1 MNNEN
6 LTLTEYEI
14 KGILGKGTFSK
25 VKIGVN
31 KITKEKVAIK
41 IIDKQFILNKNNYD
55 RIKREIYILKKA
67 HHPNIIRVQ
76 DIKEDPKNYYIIME
90 YCKYGELFK
99 QIISKKR
106 LDPNISS
113 FYFFQLINGLSYLH
127 FNQII
132 HRDLKPEN
140 ILLGENK
147 ILKIIDFGLSNFCSK
162 NEYLSTPCG
171 SPSYA
176 PPEMIEGNKY
186 NGMLGDIWSCGII
199 LFVMLCGYLPFD
211 GKNNNDLFNKIVK
224 CKVKYPKNIDRNA
237 IDLLKN
243 ILVANPNKRI
253 NLEQIKKH
261 RFYLNGKKI
270 FEEKY
275 PNLVDKIENFDKNI
289 IIINKEIKQLLV
301 NNNKESEITDKLN
314 NDYTY
319 DINKSEECRYKA
331 FENQK
336 ENKNMNNYIEQND
349 NSNSQ
354 ETKKDCNLYKSNL
367 LLKTKNINYYK
378 RILTERLNI
387 QKVKHS
393 KNNNNTK
400 QNNNYINISKK
411 LPSKSKSKANKNKCI
426 TNSSINNKSNTNFK
440 NESTKDTKTI
450 NIKDTWEEGSAKKK
464 EVIAIT
470 LKENYLKNS
479 KSPNHLI
486 IRHFSN
492 KFNKFAEEEK
502 NVSIDIYRI
511 QKDTNSFNV
520 NTNIKNVKKLQKI
533 YKNEIKNFSGDNLCN
548 NLENNDESKDGIN
561 NASSKNVSICVNKIN
576 YPKTPVK
583 KMISSLK
590 SNIRKKH
597 SEELNKIKFDNI
609 YNKKFI
615 TNNNNILERKE
626 KFVLN
631 KNKNLNIKSPQ
642 ELYNKNNEIFP
653 KEKNI
658 ITTNINYLKSSTNK
672 LLHSQQKDNLNL
684 IKVYKD
690 NIKSKN
696 NKNKSINNNDMIAN
710 KLSKLS
716 NIKKNF
722 NTCNDILNSTK
733 GKEELKNYIISH
745 NKLRKTKTNI
755 TRKLINDRSLTK
767 TFNRSLSKNKNKF
780 NYSIGDNEETYN
792 NKTNNKSIDKKLK
805 NNNKSENRFNIKIR
819 KSEKNIA
826 KEKYKKI
833 QEKNKVHIKLK

>member
-25 VKIGVN
+25 VKIGIN

-67 HHPNIIRVQ
+67 QHPNIIKVK

-99 QIISKKR
+99 QIINKKR
-106 LDPNISS
+106 LDANISS
-113 FYFFQLINGLSYLH
+113 FYFFQLINGLNYLH

-140 ILLGENK
+140 ILLADNK
-147 ILKIIDFGLSNFCSK
+147 ILKIIDFGLSNFCSQ

-211 GKNNNDLFNKIVK
+211 GKDNTDLFNIIVK
-224 CKVKYPKNIDRNA
+224 CKVKYPKNIDKNA
-237 IDLLKN
+237 VDLLKN
-243 ILVANPNKRI
+243 ILVANPEKRI
-253 NLEQIKKH
+253 NLDQIKKH
-261 RFYLNGKKI
+261 KFYLNGKKI

-275 PNLVDKIENFDKNI
+275 PNLIDKIENFDKNN
-289 IIINKEIKQLLV
+289 IIINKEIKQLFV
-301 NNNKESEITDKLN
+301 KNNNESEIIDKLN
-314 NDYTY
+314 NDNYS
-319 DINKSEECRYKA
+319 DKNISEECRYKA

-336 ENKNMNNYIEQND
+336 ENKNINNYIEQNNNL
-349 NSNSQ
+349 NSK
-354 ETKKDCNLYKSNL
+354 EAKKDSNLYKSNL

-387 QKVKHS
+387 QKVKNCKNS
-393 KNNNNTK
+393 NNNAK
-400 QNNNYINISKK
+400 QNYNYTNNSKK
-411 LPSKSKSKANKNKCI
+411 LPSKSKNNKNKCI

-440 NESTKDTKTI
+440 NESTKDTKTM
-450 NIKDTWEEGSAKKK
+450 NIKDTWEERSAKKK
-464 EVIAIT
+464 DMISIT
-470 LKENYLKNS
+470 LKEKYLKSS

-492 KFNKFAEEEK
+492 NIKKFYEEEK
-502 NVSIDIYRI
+502 NVSIDKYRV

-520 NTNIKNVKKLQKI
+520 NINIKNVKKLQKI
-533 YKNEIKNFSGDNLCN
+533 YKNEIKNFSGDNLYN
-548 NLENNDESKDGIN
+548 NLENNNDSKGKIN
-561 NASSKNVSICVNKIN
+561 EASSKNISICVNKIN
-576 YPKTPVK
+576 YPKTPNK
-583 KMISSLK
+583 KMILSLK

-597 SEELNKIKFDNI
+597 SEELNKSKFDNI
-609 YNKKFI
+609 YNKK
-615 TNNNNILERKE
+615 NMNNILERKE
-626 KFVLN
+626 KFAHN

-642 ELYNKNNEIFP
+642 ELYHKNNELFP

-658 ITTNINYLKSSTNK
+658 NTTNINYLKSSTNK
-672 LLHSQQKDNLNL
+672 LLHSRQKENLNL

-690 NIKSKN
+690 NIKNKGHK
-696 NKNKSINNNDMIAN
+696 NKNINNNDILAN
-710 KLSKLS
+710 KLCKLS

-722 NTCNDILNSTK
+722 DTCNDILNSTK
-733 GKEELKNYIISH
+733 GKEEFKNYIISH

-755 TRKLINDRSLTK
+755 PRKLINDRSLTK
-767 TFNRSLSKNKNKF
+767 TFNHSESKNKNKNKF
-780 NYSIGDNEETYN
+780 NYSIGDSEKASKSKIIRT
-792 NKTNNKSIDKKLK
+792 KSNNKSMNKKLK
-805 NNNKSENRFNIKIR
+805 NNNKSENRFNIRRR
-819 KSEKNIA
+819 KSG
-826 KEKYKKI
+826 KYITKDKY
-833 QEKNKVHIKLK
+833 